1 MSSKER
7 EEQIVQQIATC
18 QDRLF
23 AYILT
28 LVPRRDVA
36 RDILQETNLVL
47 WRRRG
52 EFTLGTSF
60 MAWASKVAFFQVLAY
75 RRDKG
80 RDRHLF
86 LSEELM
92 TQLASEVQEEQ
103 DVLDDGRRALQGCLG
118 KLAEKQRW
126 LIAQRYRS
134 ENSIKVIAEMTGQSA
149 GAVATA
155 VYRIR
160 NVLRDCVTRTLA
172 AEGLS

>member
-1 MSSKER
+1 MLSEKR
-7 EEQIVQQIATC
+7 EEEIVQQIAEC

-28 LVPRRDVA
+28 LVPRRDLA
-36 RDILQETNLVL
+36 RDILQEANVVL
-47 WRRRG
+47 WRRRD
-52 EFTLGTSF
+52 EFSEGTSF
-60 MAWASKVAFFQVLAY
+60 PAWASKVAFFQVLAF

-86 LSEELM
+86 FSEELM
-92 TQLASEVQEEQ
+92 TQLASEVQEEL
-103 DVLDDGRRALQGCLG
+103 DVLDDRRGALQGCLG
-118 KLAEKQRW
+118 KLTERQRW
-126 LIAQRYRS
+126 LIAQRYSS
-134 ENSIKVIAEMTGQSA
+134 ESSIKVIAEMTDQSA

-172 AEGLS
+172 TEGSS

>member
-1 MSSKER
+1 MSSRER

-47 WRRRG
+47 WRRQE
-52 EFTLGTSF
+52 EFAVGTSF
-60 MAWASKVAFFQVLAY
+60 VAWASKVAFFQVLAY

-80 RDRHLF
+80 RDQHVF

-92 TQLASEVQEEQ
+92 TQLASEVQEEL
-103 DVLDDGRRALQGCLG
+103 DVLCDRRRALQGCLG

-126 LIAQRYRS
+126 LIAQRYSS
-134 ENSIKVIAEMTGQSA
+134 ENSVKVIAEMTGQSA

-172 AEGLS
+172 TEGSS